1 MLLGIK
7 ARKCVTLITIFSFYP
22 SSETYLTLGCRDSSL
37 MSLLSII
44 YYLLSIMSLL
54 SLLSSSLSK
63 GIPWYSLGQTGGGGW
78 GKGGQGFSPAGENIK
93 DASIFSFH
101 PGASSPGHAQNTLPK
116 RSPEGILVICPHHL

>member
-22 SSETYLTLGCRDSSL
+22 SSETYLTLGCRDSSQERSPDL
-37 MSLLSII
+37 PFPSHRL
-44 YYLLSIMSLL
+44 
-54 SLLSSSLSK
+54 
-63 GIPWYSLGQTGGGGW
+63 QFV
-78 GKGGQGFSPAGENIK
+78 QGNTKVFPGNIK